1 MGFPNI
7 DPNAV
12 KEQQQLQRMQ
22 ALNQSKRASPISGKK
37 LLLIMI
43 PVFFV
48 AVFLVLLFNG
58 VFDKGYTLLWNGEL
72 YRVSDSISEDL
83 IYDLPEGYVSAG
95 SLVFAE
101 DPKQTGTELSSNWT
115 LAAELFVN
123 PADDRVVYITAYKGY
138 LKARKK

>member
-43 PVFFV
+43 PVFC
-48 AVFLVLLFNG
+48 
-58 VFDKGYTLLWNGEL
+58 
-72 YRVSDSISEDL
+72 RC
-83 IYDLPEGYVSAG
+83 YDDV
-95 SLVFAE
+95 
-101 DPKQTGTELSSNWT
+101 
-115 LAAELFVN
+115 
-123 PADDRVVYITAYKGY
+123 
-138 LKARKK
+138 